1 MMNDNTQKKTK
12 RLKPNIIDLLIV
24 IIVLGALVGIALRM
38 GVVDKVIANSS
49 IEPAR
54 ISFLI
59 QDISS
64 DSYNYFNAG
73 DAFYSD
79 THKCYLGYLEEKP
92 YDLPAEEY
100 IPGADGK
107 LIKTYSPSDPDNPSK
122 SSRIDV
128 RGKIIGSGVF
138 SDEGFLLG
146 GTTYIAPG
154 SKLTVKSSNI
164 TASIT
169 VTDIEKVNIA
179 E

>member
-1 MMNDNTQKKTK
+1 MSENTAKKANK
-12 RLKPNIIDLLIV
+12 LKPNIIDLLIV
-24 IIVLGALVGIALRM
+24 VIVLGALAGIALRM

-54 ISFLI
+54 ISFLV
-59 QDISS
+59 QDINS

-92 YDLPAEEY
+92 YDLPAEAY
-100 IPGADGK
+100 IAGADGS
-107 LIKTYSPSDPDNPSK
+107 LVKTYSPTDPDDPSK

-154 SKLTVKSSNI
+154 SKLTIKSTNI
-164 TASIT
+164 TVSIT
-169 VTDIEKVNIA
+169 VTDVERVNTA